1 MRHIVDPQF
10 RDTLINALVLRGLS
24 QRRVAAEA
32 HIAESYLSEVINGRK
47 QPSADVARALD
58 EALGCAGELAAHVH
72 PLLSDEDADR
82 FTAAVAE
89 PSKVSRSAVDSLAAT
104 LAAERNADDQF
115 GSAALLK
122 PTLVHLEHVE
132 RLVRNCRGPVRP
144 SLVSVAAQWA
154 QFSGWLLLSC
164 GKSGDAEDMFRTGL
178 QWATEVNDV
187 TMVAT
192 LLSYQAHSAW
202 LRFQPA
208 ESLALSEAA
217 LRDPAVHPT
226 QRSYDAFQAAR
237 GHALFGDLA
246 RADELM
252 SLGDEIAAQ
261 ADARMADAPPWEYY
275 RGPWVW
281 LVERGLV
288 DRYAGR
294 HDARRTQ
301 AAVGNL
307 RAGLGLVPEDMRQA
321 DWYAEYQTHLVM
333 ALLSAGEREPAVT
346 VLADARRIVDATESA
361 RVGRIVQQLERRMA
375 TDVLLRR

>member
-1 MRHIVDPQF
+1 M
-10 RDTLINALVLRGLS
+10 LINTLVLRGLS

-47 QPSADVARALD
+47 QPSADVARAID
-58 EALGCAGELAAHVH
+58 EALGCDGELAAHVH
-72 PLLSDEDADR
+72 PLLSDEESDR

-89 PSKVSRSAVDSLAAT
+89 PTRVSQAAVNSLAAV
-104 LAAERNADDQF
+104 LAAQRNADDLF

-122 PTLVHLEHVE
+122 PTLVQLEQVE
-132 RLVRNCRGPVRP
+132 RLVRNCRGTIRS
-144 SLVSVAAQWA
+144 SLVSVASQWA

-164 GKSGDAEDMFRTGL
+164 GKPTEAEETFRTAL
-178 QWATEVNDV
+178 QWATEVNDI

-192 LLSYQAHSAW
+192 VLSYQAHSAW

-208 ESLALSEAA
+208 ESLGLSEAA

-252 SLGDEIAAQ
+252 GLGDELAAQ

-281 LVERGLV
+281 AVERGLV

-294 HDARRTQ
+294 HDPARTQ
-301 AAVGNL
+301 DAVRNL

-321 DWYAEYQTHLVM
+321 DWYAEYETHLVF
-333 ALLSAGEREPAVT
+333 ALLTAGERTEAAA

-361 RVGRIVQQLERRMA
+361 RVGGTVRQLERRMA